1 MTATPKRL
9 SVVVMTSIPLGVEV
23 AAALRAL
30 PEVGKL
36 VLLTAP
42 AAPARSTLGQL
53 EATWR
58 YEGLPGLL
66 RAILRRVRKATR
78 LEEENKVAALAA
90 RRCPQVAH
98 FAMPRFHSEAC
109 RDFLEGMAPDLGV
122 VVGTHI
128 LRSEIFSRPR
138 LGSINLHLGA
148 APEFRGSS
156 PGFYEMLEGVTE
168 VGVTIHRVTD
178 TLDGGNIL
186 LQERFPLDIVPRGDP
201 LAYLSRYVADVLCPN
216 GVRMAAAA
224 VAALARGGCGERIQD
239 AALARTRRRATWA
252 QKKEL
257 RRVVA
262 GRRLVADR
270 LIASPPVALRRLTFP
285 ATEP

>member
-1 MTATPKRL
+1 MTASPKRL
-9 SVVVMTSIPLGVEV
+9 SVVVLTSIPLGVEV

-30 PEVGKL
+30 PEVGQL

-66 RAILRRVRKATR
+66 RAALRRARKATR

-90 RRCPQVAH
+90 RRCPNVAH
-98 FAMPRFHSEAC
+98 FAMPRFHSDAC
-109 RDFLEGMAPDLGV
+109 RDFLDAMAPDLGV

-156 PGFYEMLEGVTE
+156 PGFFEMLEGVSE

-186 LQERFPLDIVPRGDP
+186 LQERFSIEIAPPGDP
-201 LAYLSRYVADVLCPN
+201 LAYLSRYVSDVLCPN
-216 GVRMAAAA
+216 GVRMTAAA
-224 VAALARGGCGERIQD
+224 VAALARGGCGERVQD
-239 AALARTRRRATWA
+239 ASRARTRRRATWA
-252 QKKEL
+252 QKTEL

-262 GRRLVADR
+262 DR
-270 LIASPPVALRRLTFP
+270 LTARRPKIAGRLTFP